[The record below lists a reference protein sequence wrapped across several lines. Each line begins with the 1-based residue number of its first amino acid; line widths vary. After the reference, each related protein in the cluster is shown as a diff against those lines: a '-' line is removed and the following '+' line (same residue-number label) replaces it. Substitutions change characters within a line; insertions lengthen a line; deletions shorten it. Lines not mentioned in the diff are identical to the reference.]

1 MWDTFARSIRSVDVE
16 GDRPW
21 VMYLWPVDL
30 PQLLHISVLQ
40 NIELSLNT
48 TNINSYYP
56 LHRICVAMMCSLLNI
71 EIMESTPVCFFCNTE
86 LKL

>member
-16 GDRPW
+16 GDRPR

-40 NIELSLNT
+40 NIELSMNT

-56 LHRICVAMMCSLLNI
+56 LYRICVAMMCSLLNI